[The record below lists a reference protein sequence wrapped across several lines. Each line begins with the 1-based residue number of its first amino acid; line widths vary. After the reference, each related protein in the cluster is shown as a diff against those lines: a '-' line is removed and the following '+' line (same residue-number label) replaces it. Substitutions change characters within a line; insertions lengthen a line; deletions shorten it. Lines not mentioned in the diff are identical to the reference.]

1 MQQIIQKNYFKH
13 KTADASIYQIDIK
26 VTTLLKIALDFLV
39 SLGVNCTYRYDRI
52 WRSCIAIETEIG

>member
-26 VTTLLKIALDFLV
+26 VTTLLKIALDFLM
-39 SLGVNCTYRYDRI
+39 SFMLIAHLDMIGYDVVVLL
-52 WRSCIAIETEIG
+52 